1 MDDKKNTEATN
12 LITCLNCGKVFN
24 PGTRRG
30 NIKYCSENCRNAF
43 YGYKSSKSQNKEIT
57 SLMKVCAFCQK
68 EFECSSITPTR
79 RFCSYNCS
87 KAFQKSKQIQQPN
100 AEKESIQEKRN
111 CLYCGKEFIWS
122 NSKPIQKYCSIECAE
137 KANKDKYKKK
147 SVQTEKRN
155 CAYCSREF
163 EWSSFKPSQKYCS
176 IECRQIATSISSKRY
191 SKRYSKNNKNSD
203 EQLRNEIYLKVLD
216 IISKSNQ
223 SKGNTFGNRYI
234 NYWQT
239 GSISEKTRDE
249 VLERDGFE
257 CQICRRKD
265 SLHLHHLIKRTNG
278 GDHSPANLITLC
290 DSCHRHIETGDIEHA
305 TNTCLKNAKRYYG
318 EKENNKSI
326 ETHDLR
332 AKLTL
337 LFDKLKASSVAND
350 EEIMVCLDEA
360 IDMIDV

>member
-1 MDDKKNTEATN
+1 MPFVKKNLSAAVLLLLEDFAVIIVQKPFRKANRYNNRTQKKN
-12 LITCLNCGKVFN
+12 RFK
-24 PGTRRG
+24 
-30 NIKYCSENCRNAF
+30 KSETV
-43 YGYKSSKSQNKEIT
+43 YI
-57 SLMKVCAFCQK
+57 
-68 EFECSSITPTR
+68 
-79 RFCSYNCS
+79 
-87 KAFQKSKQIQQPN
+87 
-100 AEKESIQEKRN
+100 AEKN
-111 CLYCGKEFIWS
+111 LFGA
-122 NSKPIQKYCSIECAE
+122 IQKYCSIECTE

-176 IECRQIATSISSKRY
+176 IECRQIATSIN

-203 EQLRNEIYLKVLD
+203 EQMRNEIYLKVLD

-326 ETHDLR
+326 EIHDLR
-332 AKLTL
+332 AKLAL